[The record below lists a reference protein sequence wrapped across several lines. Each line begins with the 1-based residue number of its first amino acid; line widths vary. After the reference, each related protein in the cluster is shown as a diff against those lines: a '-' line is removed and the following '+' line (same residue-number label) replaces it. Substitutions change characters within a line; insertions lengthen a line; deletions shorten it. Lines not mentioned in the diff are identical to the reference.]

1 MARSRA
7 DRLKLEERITAC
19 IEFIGKGMDRR
30 SCADALSQRFGV
42 LGLRQVDRYRKMAMD
57 RLIEES
63 KIDNQESM
71 DKALGKMNG
80 KLKYLY
86 KKAIEKDDIKLALD
100 ISTTEGKL
108 HNVFNQVLT
117 IKTEDSELQEVSS
130 DDLLKLLNSDA
141 GKESVG

>member
-7 DRLKLEERITAC
+7 DRIKMEERIAAC
-19 IEFIGKGMDRR
+19 IEFIGKGMDRNA
-30 SCADALSQRFGV
+30 CVDALSQRFGV

-63 KIDNQESM
+63 KIDNQENM

-86 KKAIEKDDIKLALD
+86 KKAIEKDDIKLGLD
-100 ISTTEGKL
+100 IATTEGKL
-108 HNVFNQVLT
+108 NSVFNQTLI
-117 IKTEDSELQEVSS
+117 IKNEDSELQEVSS
-130 DDLLKLLNSDA
+130 DDLLKLLSSDVS
-141 GKESVG
+141 KESVS